1 MKTLTQPVA
10 TQIHGKGYPRITT
23 LFCDFDGP
31 IVDVSDRYHRTYRL
45 GLAHTRR
52 HYRQKGETLPLSP
65 LSKSQFWH
73 LKQNRVPDGEIAL
86 RSGLQDEQIDYFRTQ
101 VEQWVNHPSLLR
113 CDRLQPG
120 VPWALSLFQQ
130 QGIRLLIVTL
140 RTEEQVRDLLQRYHL
155 QDHFAAIYG
164 TDREDFAYA
173 NYAEVKTALLQKA
186 LAEQIAT
193 EQIATEQI
201 ATEEIVIEHPLT
213 EHLLTEQPAADR
225 LGSAISG
232 VLPSVCAMV
241 GDTEADIWAAQ
252 AVGIPAIALTCGIRS
267 EAYLQRLAPDHLES
281 DLLLFAHRLRWLST

>member
-1 MKTLTQPVA
+1 MKTFTQSVA
-10 TQIHGKGYPRITT
+10 TQIPGTGYPRITT

-45 GLAHTRR
+45 GLAHARR
-52 HYRQKGETLPLSP
+52 HYRQQGEILPLSP

-130 QGIRLLIVTL
+130 QGIRLVIVTL
-140 RTEEQVRDLLQRYHL
+140 RTEDQVRELLERNHL

-164 TDREDFAYA
+164 TACEDLAYA
-173 NYAEVKTALLQKA
+173 NYAEVKTVLLKKA
-186 LAEQIAT
+186 LAEQIELAEHIAAEAT
-193 EQIATEQI
+193 IAETI
-201 ATEEIVIEHPLT
+201 AETIADPSAQQST
-213 EHLLTEQPAADR
+213 DR
-225 LGSAISG
+225 LGAG
-232 VLPSVCAMV
+232 ALPAAFAMV
-241 GDTEADIWAAQ
+241 GDTEADVLAAQ
-252 AVGIPAIALTCGIRS
+252 AVGIPVVALTCGIRS
-267 EAYLQRLAPDHLES
+267 EAYLQGLAPDHLES
-281 DLLLFAHRLRWLST
+281 NLLLFAHRLRCFFCPQS

>member
-10 TQIHGKGYPRITT
+10 TQIHGTGYPRITT

-31 IVDVSDRYHRTYRL
+31 IVDVSNRYHRTYRL

-52 HYRQKGETLPLSP
+52 HYRQQGKILPLSP
-65 LSKSQFWH
+65 LSKSQFWN

-86 RSGLQDEQIDYFRTQ
+86 RSGLQDEQIHYFRTQ

-140 RTEEQVRDLLQRYHL
+140 RAEEQVRDLLQRYHL
-155 QDHFAAIYG
+155 QNHFAGIYG

-173 NYAEVKTALLQKA
+173 NYAELKTALLQKA
-186 LAEQIAT
+186 LAEQIAVEKSIT
-193 EQIATEQI
+193 EKPITEPI
-201 ATEEIVIEHPLT
+201 TIEN
-213 EHLLTEQPAADR
+213 DR
-225 LGSAISG
+225 LETSIPG
-232 VLPSVCAMV
+232 VLGADCAMV
-241 GDTEADIWAAQ
+241 GDTEADVLAAQ
-252 AVGIPAIALTCGIRS
+252 AVGIPVIALTCGIRS
-267 EAYLQRLAPDHLES
+267 EAYLQRLKPDHLES
-281 DLLLFAHRLRWLST
+281 NLLLFAHRLRFSCP